1 MLAVHG
7 SAREGQSA
15 YNTDLSS
22 KPKARNRDFGTPM
35 PSPKTQAPLTRLRQ
49 RSSLAAEHW
58 RNRLAHVDALPQ
70 LSLLGLLTGVLAGSL
85 ILAFRLVVEFPLAE
99 WLPEQGEN
107 FEGLAP
113 QWRFFL
119 PLTGALLLGLILH
132 QLPAA
137 HRETGVGHVLDR
149 LHNHQGPLPL
159 HNLLTQFIG
168 GALALLS
175 GQSAGREGPAVHLG
189 AASASQLGLWLKLP
203 NNSLR
208 PLVACGVAAAIAAS
222 FNTPMAGV
230 IFAME
235 VVLMEYTIVG
245 FIPVILA
252 AVAGTALTQLVF
264 GPDIVFTEGISPA
277 IDLFEL
283 PVMAGLGLLVALA
296 AVAYIRLH
304 STSAHLSRRWPL
316 PARFALAGLIG
327 ALGGLWVPQI
337 MGMGYDTIT
346 SAMAGEL
353 SWPLL
358 LAVLIAKLVVTALII
373 GLGIPG
379 GIIGPTL
386 VMGACLG
393 GVAGSAA
400 LLLPMTVSD
409 AGVYVI
415 LGMAAMMAA
424 VLNAPLAA
432 MVAIL
437 ELTYN
442 PGIIFPGLLVV
453 VMACLTS
460 RWLFRCDSLF
470 AVLLEQEGK
479 SNRPKLMQQLLS
491 RTGVRGLLN
500 RNFLPAQAR
509 INSVEARSLLKSN
522 PTWILIQEPKLLL
535 RPADLV
541 QYLEREE
548 AESQTTGTTIDLL
561 EIPGQRLEMAEIEP
575 GASLYQAWQT
585 LKKAQVDALYV
596 MAPTGSIGGI
606 ITREQ
611 IETYYQV

>member
-1 MLAVHG
+1 
-7 SAREGQSA
+7 
-15 YNTDLSS
+15 
-22 KPKARNRDFGTPM
+22 M
-35 PSPKTQAPLTRLRQ
+35 PSPKVQAPLTRLRQ
-49 RSSLAAEHW
+49 RSNQTAEHW

-70 LSLLGLLTGVLAGSL
+70 LSLLGLLTGILAGSL
-85 ILAFRLVVEFPLAE
+85 ILAFRLVVEFPLAQ
-99 WLPEQGEN
+99 WLPGHGEN

-119 PLTGALLLGLILH
+119 PLAGALLLALILRKVSSGS
-132 QLPAA
+132 
-137 HRETGVGHVLDR
+137 RETGVGHVLDR
-149 LHNHQGPLPL
+149 LHNHQGHLPL
-159 HNLLTQFIG
+159 RNLLTQFVG
-168 GALALLS
+168 GTLALLS

-264 GPDIVFTEGISPA
+264 GPDIVFTGGISPA
-277 IDLFEL
+277 IGLLEL

-296 AVAYIRLH
+296 AAAYIRLH
-304 STSAHLSRRWPL
+304 STSARVSRRWPL
-316 PARFALAGLIG
+316 LARFALAGLIG

-337 MGMGYDTIT
+337 MGMGYDTIAA
-346 SAMAGEL
+346 AMAGEL

-358 LAVLIAKLVVTALII
+358 AAVLVAKLLVTALII

-400 LLLPMTVSD
+400 LLLPMEVSD

-453 VMACLTS
+453 VIACLTS
-460 RWLFRCDSLF
+460 RWLFRCNSLF

-500 RNFLPAQAR
+500 RNFLPTEPCIQPT
-509 INSVEARSLLKSN
+509 EAKRLLKTN
-522 PTWILIQEPKLLL
+522 PTWLLIQEPKLLL

-548 AESQTTGTTIDLL
+548 VDARATEQPINLL
-561 EIPGQRLEMAEIEP
+561 EIPAQRLQMAEIEP

-585 LKKAQVDALYV
+585 IKKAQVDALYV

>member
-1 MLAVHG
+1 
-7 SAREGQSA
+7 
-15 YNTDLSS
+15 
-22 KPKARNRDFGTPM
+22 M
-35 PSPKTQAPLTRLRQ
+35 PSTKNQAPLTRLRQ
-49 RSSLAAEHW
+49 RSSHAAEHW

-70 LSLLGLLTGVLAGSL
+70 LSLLGLLTGILAGSL
-85 ILAFRLVVEFPLAE
+85 ILGFRLVVEVPLAQ
-99 WLPEQGEN
+99 WLPGQGEN
-107 FEGLAP
+107 FEGLP
-113 QWRFFL
+113 PEWRFIL
-119 PLTGALLLGLILH
+119 PLAGALLLGLILRK
-132 QLPAA
+132 LPAA

-149 LHNHQGPLPL
+149 LHNHQGHLPL
-159 HNLLTQFIG
+159 RNLMTQFIG

-203 NNSLR
+203 DNSLR

-222 FNTPMAGV
+222 FNTPLAGV

-264 GPDIVFTEGISPA
+264 GPDIVFTGGISPA

-296 AVAYIRLH
+296 AVAYIKLH
-304 STSAHLSRRWPL
+304 SASARLSQRWPL
-316 PARFALAGLIG
+316 MARFALAGVIG
-327 ALGGLWVPQI
+327 ALGGLWVPEI
-337 MGMGYDTIT
+337 MGMGYDTIA

-353 SWPLL
+353 SWPQLS
-358 LAVLIAKLVVTALII
+358 AVLVAKLVVTALII

-400 LLLPMTVSD
+400 LLLPLAVSD

-432 MVAIL
+432 MLAIL
-437 ELTYN
+437 ELTHN

-453 VMACLTS
+453 VMACLIS

-500 RNFLPAQAR
+500 RDFLLTPACIEPA
-509 INSVEARSLLKSN
+509 EARCLLKNN
-522 PTWILIQEPKLLL
+522 PTWILIQEPKILL
-535 RPADLV
+535 RPADLL
-541 QYLEREE
+541 QHLEREE
-548 AESQTTGTTIDLL
+548 SDIQTVNEPINLL
-561 EIPGQRLEMAEIEP
+561 EIPGQRLQMKEIEP
-575 GASLYQAWQT
+575 GASLYQAWQI
-585 LKKAQVDALYV
+585 LKRAQVDALYV
-596 MAPTGSIGGI
+596 TAPTGSIGGI

>member
-1 MLAVHG
+1 
-7 SAREGQSA
+7 
-15 YNTDLSS
+15 
-22 KPKARNRDFGTPM
+22 M
-35 PSPKTQAPLTRLRQ
+35 PSPKAQASLTRLRQ
-49 RSSLAAEHW
+49 RYGQTAEHW

-70 LSLLGLLTGVLAGSL
+70 LSLLGLLTGILAGSL
-85 ILAFRLVVEFPLAE
+85 ILAFRLTVEFPLAQ
-99 WLPEQGEN
+99 WLPANGEN
-107 FEGLAP
+107 FEGLSP

-119 PLTGALLLGLILH
+119 PLAGALTLGLILRKVST
-132 QLPAA
+132 AS
-137 HRETGVGHVLDR
+137 RETGVGHVLDR
-149 LHNHQGPLPL
+149 FHNHQGHLPL
-159 HNLLTQFIG
+159 RNLLTQFAG

-277 IDLFEL
+277 IGLFEL

-304 STSAHLSRRWPL
+304 SASARLSRRWPL
-316 PARFALAGLIG
+316 LARFALAGLIG

-337 MGMGYDTIT
+337 MGMGYDTIAA
-346 SAMAGEL
+346 AMAGEL

-358 LAVLIAKLVVTALII
+358 LAVLVTKLAVTALVI

-379 GIIGPTL
+379 GVIGPTL

-491 RTGVRGLLN
+491 RTGVRSLLN
-500 RNFLPAQAR
+500 RNFLPTQAC
-509 INSVEARSLLKSN
+509 IEPAEAKTLLKAN
-522 PTWILIQEPKLLL
+522 PTWILIEEPKLLL

-541 QYLEREE
+541 QYLEWEDLE
-548 AESQTTGTTIDLL
+548 AQTIGTTINLL
-561 EIPGQRLEMAEIEP
+561 EIPGQRLQMAKIEP

-611 IETYYQV
+611 IEAYYQV